1 MRATRT
7 SDLAYGA
14 AGIVLFLAGWEVI
27 GQYRLAG
34 LTWPPLSTVLAFL
47 SDPDRWPL
55 FGRALASTM
64 GSAATG
70 FVVGVSLGL
79 GLALGVH
86 LLPKLKPGTDRLAAM
101 VNAIPAIALGPILIV
116 TFDRAGTPAALAA
129 IHVFFLVYVAVSSG
143 LLAAGRAQQDL
154 LSVLGARRS
163 MRLRLLEAPAALP
176 AFVSSLKMAL
186 SGAILGAI
194 LGEWFGAPRGLGVI
208 ILNAMENFQI
218 PLLWSAV
225 LLAAGISLVLFGLA
239 SLLERAVHRRFR

>member
-1 MRATRT
+1 VRAERA
-7 SDLAYGA
+7 SEIVYGA
-14 AGIVLFLAGWEVI
+14 LGVVLFLAGWEAI

-34 LTWPPLSTVLAFL
+34 LTWPPLSTVIEFL
-47 SDPDRWPL
+47 GTSSRWPL

-64 GSAATG
+64 SSAATG
-70 FVVGVSLGL
+70 FLIGVSLGL
-79 GLALGVH
+79 ALALAVH
-86 LLPKLKPGTDRLAAM
+86 LLPKLKLGTDRLAAM

-143 LLAAGRAQQDL
+143 LTAAQRAQQDL
-154 LSVLGARRS
+154 LSVLGAKRT
-163 MRLRLLEAPAALP
+163 MRLKLLEAPAALP
-176 AFVSSLKMAL
+176 AFASSLKVAL
-186 SGAILGAI
+186 SASILGAI

-225 LLAAGISLVLFGLA
+225 LLAAGISLALFGLA
-239 SLLERAVHRRFR
+239 TWLEGAVHRRFR